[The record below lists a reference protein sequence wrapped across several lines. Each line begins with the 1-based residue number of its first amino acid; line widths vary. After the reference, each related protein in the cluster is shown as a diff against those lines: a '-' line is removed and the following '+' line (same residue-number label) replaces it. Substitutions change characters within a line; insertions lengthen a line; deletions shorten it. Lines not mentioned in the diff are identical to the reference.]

1 MKIIFAGNNLRSY
14 KCLNYLVKKKVVPF
28 LIIAHKKNDKTKY
41 FKNLRFLAKKLK
53 IKCISPSN
61 MNSNVSKN
69 IIKKNKPDLMIMC
82 GYSQNILK
90 KNIFQIPKFGTWNL
104 HASDLPKYR
113 GAAPLNWAIIN
124 NENKI
129 GISIIQLDSTI
140 DGGDIICKKILK
152 LKKNET
158 IGSLTEKV
166 NDLYPKILFNE
177 IIKLKNGKLKKIKQN
192 EKKATYFTKRYPEDS
207 YLNFNIM
214 NADKIQ
220 RVINASAFPYTS
232 AFFFYKK
239 KKLSVNPKTQII
251 KNSFG
256 IPGRIIKKDKNSI
269 TIVCKKNAI
278 KIHEIIYKNQLINPI
293 RFKIK
298 VGTNVN
304 I

>member
-232 AFFFYKK
+232 AFFFIKK
-239 KKLSVNPKTQII
+239 KN
-251 KNSFG
+251 
-256 IPGRIIKKDKNSI
+256 
-269 TIVCKKNAI
+269 
-278 KIHEIIYKNQLINPI
+278 
-293 RFKIK
+293 
-298 VGTNVN
+298 
-304 I
+304 

>member
-14 KCLNYLVKKKVVPF
+14 KCLNYLVKKKISPF
-28 LIIAHKKNDKTKY
+28 LVIAHKKIDKTEY
-41 FKNLRFLAKKLK
+41 FKNIKFLAKKLR

-61 MNSNVSKN
+61 INSNFSKN
-69 IIKKNKPDLMIMC
+69 IIKRSKPDLMILC

-90 KNIFQIPKFGTWNL
+90 ENIFQIPKFGTWNL

-129 GISIIQLDSTI
+129 GISIIQLDKTI

-158 IGSLTEKV
+158 IESLTQKV
-166 NDLYPKILFNE
+166 NNLYPKILYSE
-177 IIKLKNGKLKKIKQN
+177 IIKLKKGKLKKIKQN

-207 YLNFNIM
+207 YLDFDNMTANQ
-214 NADKIQ
+214 IQ
-220 RVINASAFPYTS
+220 RLINASTYPYTP
-232 AFFFYKK
+232 AYLFYNK
-239 KKLSVNPKTQII
+239 KKLSIKAKTKVI

-256 IPGRIIKKDKNSI
+256 ISGQIIKRDKNSI
-269 TIVCKKNAI
+269 SIICKKNSI
-278 KIHEIIYKNQLINPI
+278 KIYKILYKNRLINPI
-293 RFKIK
+293 KFNIKI
-298 VGTNVN
+298 GTNVN
-304 I
+304 N